1 MDVFNLDHFVIDQYK
16 AFSRSFTKIRSPEI
30 SAKVNALY
38 DDKRFWPEPLLQI
51 NPHYASGGSIRDFVN
66 GEVLEPEAAEVFKDK
81 WGPPGQG
88 DPTLKLRK
96 HQEQAIS
103 FAKDRQSYVVT
114 TGTGSGKSLCFFI
127 PIIDAAIRD
136 KKAGGGAKTRAIV
149 IYPMNALANSQAKE
163 LEGYLGSP
171 RDGLVTYARYTGQ
184 ESSEDRERI
193 KANPPDILLTNFM
206 MLELLMTRQNDLDR
220 KVLQNC
226 EGLQFIVLDELHTYR
241 GRQGADVAMLMRRLR
256 ARIGD
261 PKSPP
266 LCIGTS
272 ATMASE
278 GAQHEK
284 NEAVARIASQ
294 IFGADIGPDAVV
306 TETLKR
312 VTNPLKI
319 GGKGLEGLQPAVEG
333 AAQGNVAIGRKN
345 SEFFDDPFA
354 IWVETRIGLKNVETK
369 PERAKPVSLE
379 EAAQTL
385 AEDCGLSEDLCAQA
399 LREALIGYSIPEKDR
414 VEGSKEHSPL
424 FAFKLHQFVAGAGRL
439 YMTLRAEG
447 ERDVTFSGQL
457 FNPNDAQERLYPTHF
472 CRSCGQEF
480 HPVTLRSREGTEIF
494 EKREIDDIPVEGDE
508 QDDGADWGFLMP
520 EPDDREFSFSGK
532 DEDYPDAWLEERPN
546 GEKRLKP
553 TYRKKR
559 AQQYSVLPDGT
570 AHAGSRQ
577 TWFLPGKYRFCPSC
591 RDTSNSTARDI
602 NKLASLSAES
612 RSSATTILL
621 STVLRWMNAPEST
634 IADHSRKLL
643 AFTDN
648 RQDAALQAGH
658 FNDFVFVTMLRG
670 AIISALRTAPNGSL
684 DEANIGQEVQKALG
698 FLATPEFA
706 GRASEWLL
714 NTGVKGERRN
724 EAEAIL
730 RQNLQHLFW
739 IDQRRGWRYTNPNL
753 EQLGLLSA
761 QYKYL
766 DDIAAD
772 AEEFQAFPILH
783 HASSEERRAALK
795 ALYDHLRKGLAVDCA
810 ALNRLKLEELV
821 GKNHN
826 LIKSPWNIDEDRTVT
841 STIFMTEPPKR
852 KDMKNKDEDRLLR
865 GSPTSAIGRKMRDLT
880 FAGRRI
886 DLKEVPEVLDGLL
899 KASENYGSVIKDA
912 GPFGM
917 GWRLA
922 GSTVRFALDETLK
935 DAELSNTYF
944 VGVYQMVSEM
954 LDRGGQTLFGFE
966 GREHT
971 AQVEGDL
978 RELREMRFRYGEEDQ
993 KSLVEAQEAL
1003 KNFREDSRFLPTLF
1017 CSPTMELGVDISAMN
1032 VVYLRNAPPT
1042 AANYAQRSGRAGR
1055 SGQAALILT
1064 YCAAQSPHD
1073 QYFFDRKTD
1082 LVDGIVVPPSIDLK
1096 NRDLVESHLNA
1107 EWLASLGMELKADN
1121 IELDKN
1127 IKANLDL
1134 SDPAKALLPEI
1145 RDIAADPRTAAQA
1158 RPLIK
1163 AVLTALEKDYAGD
1176 NPRWFKSQDFV
1187 TEGIVTKA
1195 PGRFNDTFDRWR
1207 DLLKA
1212 AERAIYLADLTL
1224 KDYTISPQERKA
1236 AEDRRRMGEFQRSIL
1251 LSNQS
1256 NKDNDFYIYRYLATE
1271 GFLPG
1276 YNFPRLPL
1284 MAYVQGGND
1293 GKSQRYIQRAR
1304 FLAISEFGPQSLVYH
1319 EGRAFR
1325 VDRALL
1331 KEAGDRDDGYLS
1343 TKSRALCPSCG
1354 ASHDGE
1360 HPERCHVCNTALSKS
1375 HSLTNLYRIE
1385 NVGTRQAERIT
1396 SNDEER
1402 KRQGFEI
1409 QTTFA
1414 FDASSYTASMTVG
1427 DDGGEIIKI
1436 DYAQAAYISR
1446 INKGLRR
1453 RSDKSQ
1459 VGFFINPKTG
1469 IWVGQPKEDDPK
1481 DPNPQKLTQLIVP
1494 LVEDRKNALL
1504 IRFDDA
1510 WLSDLGRRADKTLT
1524 TLQHALARG
1533 MEAVFQLEEGEILV
1547 EPTPSR
1553 QERRALLFYEAAEGG
1568 AGALGQMLSEKN
1580 SIALVAKKALEIMHF
1595 DPASFDSRHK
1605 DPSKLVEKN
1614 GVDCVA
1620 GCYRCVL
1627 SYFNQPD
1634 HEHIERRD
1642 DEMQKMLLRLA
1653 FSETSAPE
1661 ETRKD
1666 PAPFA
1671 GSGKDAGSAAPV
1683 NGSLGSSDLDAGLP
1697 PHEAT
1702 PLIIGDTEI
1711 PLFWR
1716 KKRIVALEEGL
1727 VTDDLC
1733 AALEAKGVRLFILP
1747 AAPEL
1752 KNQVINDLKSALK
1765 E

>member
-1 MDVFNLDHFVIDQYK
+1 MDVFNLDHFVIEQYK

-30 SAKVNALY
+30 ASKVDALY

-51 NPHYASGGSIRDFVN
+51 NPHYASGGSIRDFVK
-66 GEVLEPEAAEVFKDK
+66 GGILEPECLDIFTDK
-81 WGPPGQG
+81 WGSADQE

-103 FAKDRQSYVVT
+103 FAKERQSYVVT

-127 PIIDAAIRD
+127 PIIDAAIRA

-163 LEGYLGSP
+163 LEGYLGSATG
-171 RDGLVTYARYTGQ
+171 GLVTYARYTGQ
-184 ESSEDRERI
+184 ESAEDRELI

-206 MLELLMTRQNDLDR
+206 MLELLMTRQSDLDR

-256 ARIGD
+256 SRIGD

-312 VTNPLKI
+312 VTNPIKI
-319 GGKGLEGLQPAVEG
+319 GSSGLPGLNEAVQQAAEGE
-333 AAQGNVAIGRKN
+333 VAIGLKN
-345 SEFFDDPFA
+345 SDFFDDPLA
-354 IWVETRIGLKNVETK
+354 IWVETKIGLKNVETK
-369 PERAKPVSLE
+369 PERAKPISLE
-379 EAAQTL
+379 DASNSLSQ
-385 AEDCGLSEDLCAQA
+385 DSGLPVELCATA
-399 LREALIGYSIPEKDR
+399 LRETLIGYSIAEKDR
-414 VEGSKEHSPL
+414 VAGSQEHSPL

-439 YMTLRAEG
+439 YMTLRPEG
-447 ERDVTFSGQL
+447 HRDVTFSGQI
-457 FNPNDAQERLYPTHF
+457 FNPINEEERLYPTHF

-480 HPVTLRSREGTEIF
+480 HPVTLRNYDGMEVF
-494 EKREIDDIPVEGDE
+494 EKREIDDIPVDGDE
-508 QDDGADWGFLMP
+508 DDEGADWGFLMP
-520 EPDDREFSFSGK
+520 QPNDDEFTFSGK
-532 DEDYPDAWLEERPN
+532 DEDYPDAWLDEKPN

-559 AQQYSVLPDGT
+559 AQQYSVWPDGT
-570 AHAGSRQ
+570 AHSGMRQ
-577 TWFLPGKYRFCPSC
+577 AWFLPGKYRFCPSC
-591 RDTSNSTARDI
+591 RDVNISSARDM

-621 STVLRWMNAPEST
+621 STVLRWMNSPEST
-634 IADHSRKLL
+634 IQKHSRKLL

-670 AIISALRTAPNGSL
+670 AIINALRQAPGGVL
-684 DEANIGQEVQKALG
+684 EEANIGQEVQRSLQ
-698 FLATPEFA
+698 FLA
-706 GRASEWLL
+706 ASEFSSRADEWLV

-724 EAEAIL
+724 DAEAIL

-739 IDQRRGWRYTNPNL
+739 VDQRRGWRYTNPNL
-753 EQLGLLSA
+753 EQLGLLIA
-761 QYKYL
+761 RYKYL
-766 DDIAAD
+766 DDIASD
-772 AEEFQAFPILH
+772 EGEFVASPILSN
-783 HASSEERRAALK
+783 ASPEERKRALK
-795 ALYDHLRKGLAVDCA
+795 AVYDHMRKGLAVDSG
-810 ALNRLKLEELV
+810 ALNRLKLEELS

-826 LIKSPWNIDEDRTVT
+826 LIKSPWNIEEDRIVT
-841 STIFMTEPPKR
+841 STIFMTDPPKR
-852 KDMKNKDEDRLLR
+852 KEMKNKDEDKLLR
-865 GSPTSAIGRKMRDLT
+865 GSPTSTIGRKIRDMT
-880 FAGRRI
+880 FANRRI
-886 DLKEVPEVLDGLL
+886 ELKEVPEVMEGLL
-899 KASENYGSVIKDA
+899 KASENYGSVVKET
-912 GPFGM
+912 GPFGGM

-922 GSTVRFALDETLK
+922 GSTVQFALDEAHEN
-935 DAELSNTYF
+935 AELQNEYF
-944 VGVYQMVSEM
+944 VGVYLKIAEM
-954 LDRGGQTLFGFE
+954 LEAGGETLFGFE

-978 RELREMRFRYGEEDQ
+978 RELREMRFRYGSDDR
-993 KSLVEAQEAL
+993 KSLIEEEEKL
-1003 KNFREDSRFLPTLF
+1003 KNFKEDSRFLPTLF

-1073 QYFFDRKTD
+1073 QYFFERKTD
-1082 LVDGIVVPPSIDLK
+1082 LVDGVVVPPSIDLK

-1107 EWLASLGMELKADN
+1107 EWLASLGMELKTDS

-1127 IKANLDL
+1127 IKSNLDL
-1134 SDPAKALLPEI
+1134 TDPAKALLPEI
-1145 RDIAADPRTAAQA
+1145 RDVAAAKRTAERAS
-1158 RPLIK
+1158 PLIDG
-1163 AVLTALEKDYAGD
+1163 VLQALEKDYAGD
-1176 NPRWFKSQDFV
+1176 NPRWFKTRQQV
-1187 TEGIVTKA
+1187 TQNIVAQA
-1195 PGRFNDTFDRWR
+1195 PARFNETFNRWR

-1212 AERAIYLADLTL
+1212 AERSIELADQAL
-1224 KDYTISPQERKA
+1224 KDYTISPPERKA
-1236 AEDRRRMGEFQRSIL
+1236 AEERRRMGEFQRSIL

-1256 NKDNDFYIYRYLATE
+1256 NKDNDFYLYRYLATE

-1293 GKSQRYIQRAR
+1293 GRNQRYIQRAR

-1343 TKSRALCPSCG
+1343 TKARALCPSCG

-1360 HPERCHVCNTALSKS
+1360 HPERCHVCSTALSKS
-1375 HSLTNLYRIE
+1375 VPLTNLYKIE
-1385 NVGTRQAERIT
+1385 NVGTRPAERIT

-1409 QTTFA
+1409 QTTFS
-1414 FDASSYTASMTVG
+1414 FDASSYTASMSVTDDEGDIITV
-1427 DDGGEIIKI
+1427 

-1453 RSDKSQ
+1453 RKDKSQ
-1459 VGFFINPKTG
+1459 IGFFINPKTG
-1469 IWVGQPKEDDPK
+1469 VWVGQPKDDGSDEERP
-1481 DPNPQKLTQLIVP
+1481 DKLTQLIVP

-1504 IRFDDA
+1504 IRFDEEWFA
-1510 WLSDLGRRADKTLT
+1510 ELGKESDKTLT

-1533 MEAVFQLEEGEILV
+1533 IEAVFQLEEGEILV

-1553 QERRALLFYEAAEGG
+1553 QDRRALLFYEAAEGG
-1568 AGALGQMLSEKN
+1568 AGALGQMISEKD
-1580 SIALVAKKALEIMHF
+1580 SIALVARKALEIMHF
-1595 DPASFDSRHK
+1595 EASSFEAAKK
-1605 DPSKLVEKN
+1605 DVSALIQKPQVE
-1614 GVDCVA
+1614 CVA

-1642 DEMQKMLLRLA
+1642 EDMQKMLLRLA
-1653 FSETSAPE
+1653 FSTTSPPQ
-1661 ETRKD
+1661 ETRRD
-1666 PAPFA
+1666 PAPMD
-1671 GSGKDAGSAAPV
+1671 GVSVTSAIVVTDDFILPQ
-1683 NGSLGSSDLDAGLP
+1683 LDND
-1697 PHEAT
+1697 
-1702 PLIIGDTEI
+1702 PLIIAGQSI
-1711 PLFWR
+1711 KMVWR
-1716 KKRIVALEEGL
+1716 KKRIVALDDEHI
-1727 VTDDLC
+1727 TDELQS
-1733 AALEAKGVRLFILP
+1733 ALTAKGVTLFSLP
-1747 AAPEL
+1747 PDPNQRAVVMDQL
-1752 KNQVINDLKSALK
+1752 KAALK

>member
-16 AFSRSFTKIRSPEI
+16 AFSRSFTKIRSSEI
-30 SAKVNALY
+30 ASKVAALY

-51 NPHYASGGSIRDFVN
+51 NPHYASGGSIRDFIK
-66 GEVLEPEAAEVFKDK
+66 GGALDQECADIFKDK
-81 WGPPGQG
+81 WGPSDQD
-88 DPTLKLRK
+88 DPSLKLRK

-103 FAKDRQSYVVT
+103 FAKERQSFVVT
-114 TGTGSGKSLCFFI
+114 TGTGSGKSLCFFV
-127 PIIDAAIRD
+127 PIIDAAIKA
-136 KKAGGGAKTRAIV
+136 KKAGDGAKTRAIV

-163 LEGYLGSP
+163 LEGYLGSATG
-171 RDGLVTYARYTGQ
+171 GLVTYARYTGQ
-184 ESSEDRERI
+184 ENTEERELI

-206 MLELLMTRQNDLDR
+206 MLELLMTRQSDLDR

-256 ARIGD
+256 SRIGD
-261 PKSPP
+261 PTNPP
-266 LCIGTS
+266 LCVGTS

-278 GAQHEK
+278 GAQSEK

-294 IFGADIGPDAVV
+294 IFGAPIGPDAVV

-312 VTNPLKI
+312 VTNPLKM
-319 GGKGLEGLQPAVEG
+319 GDANLTGLKEAVQQ
-333 AAQGNVAIGRKN
+333 AAQGNVAIGRTN
-345 SEFFDDPFA
+345 ADFFDDPLA
-354 IWVETRIGLKNVETK
+354 IWVETRIGLKNSETK

-379 EAAQTL
+379 DAAKAL
-385 AEDCGLSEDLCAQA
+385 AQDCGLPEDLCAAA
-399 LREALIGYSIPEKDR
+399 LRETLIGYSIPEKDR
-414 VEGSKEHSPL
+414 ITSSEEHSPL

-439 YMTLRAEG
+439 YMTVRPEG
-447 ERDVTFSGQL
+447 DRDVTFSGQI
-457 FNPNDAQERLYPTHF
+457 FNPNEGEERLYPTHF
-472 CRSCGQEF
+472 CRNCGQEF
-480 HPVTLRSREGTEIF
+480 HPVTFRNYEGTEVF

-508 QDDGADWGFLMP
+508 DDEGADWGFLMP
-520 EPDDREFSFSGK
+520 EPSGPEFTFSGK
-532 DEDYPDAWLEERPN
+532 DEDYPDAWLDEKAN

-559 AQQYSVLPDGT
+559 AQQYSVRPDGT
-570 AHAGSRQ
+570 AHAGTRQ
-577 TWFLPGKYRFCPSC
+577 AWFLPGKYRFCPSC
-591 RDTSNSTARDI
+591 RDVNVSSARDI

-621 STVLRWMNAPEST
+621 STVLRWMNAPDST
-634 IADHSRKLL
+634 IDEHSRKLL

-658 FNDFVFVTMLRG
+658 FNDFIFVTMLRG
-670 AIISALRTAPNGSL
+670 AIINALRQAQSGAL
-684 DEANIGQEVQKALG
+684 EEANIGQEVQKSLG
-698 FLATPEFA
+698 FLAAPEF
-706 GRASEWLL
+706 GQRADEWLI
-714 NTGVKGERRN
+714 NTGIKGERRN
-724 EAEAIL
+724 DAEAIL

-753 EQLGLLSA
+753 EQLGLLVA
-761 QYKYL
+761 RYKYI

-772 AEEFQAFPILH
+772 EAEFVSSPILSN
-783 HASSEERRAALK
+783 ASTEERRLALK
-795 ALYDHLRKGLAVDCA
+795 ALYDHMRKGLAVDCG
-810 ALNRLKLEELV
+810 ALNRLKLEELA

-826 LIKSPWNIDEDRTVT
+826 LIKSPWNIEDDRIAT
-841 STIFMTEPPKR
+841 STIFMTIPPKR
-852 KDMKNKDEDRLLR
+852 KEMKNKDEDKLLR
-865 GSPTSAIGRKMRDLT
+865 GSPTSAIGRKIRDMT

-886 DLKEVPEVLDGLL
+886 ELKETLEVIEGLL
-899 KASENYGSVIKDA
+899 KASENYGSVVKEA
-912 GPFGM
+912 GPFGGM

-922 GSTVRFALDETLK
+922 GSTVQFALDETSEN
-935 DAELSNTYF
+935 AELTNDFF
-944 VGVYQMVSEM
+944 VGVYRKIADLLEQ
-954 LDRGGQTLFGFE
+954 GGETLFGFE

-978 RELREMRFRYGEEDQ
+978 RELREMRFRYGTDDRKFLSESE
-993 KSLVEAQEAL
+993 EAL

-1073 QYFFDRKTD
+1073 QYFFERKSD
-1082 LVDGIVVPPSIDLK
+1082 LVDGVVVPPSIDLK

-1107 EWLASLGMELKADN
+1107 EWLASLGMELKTEN

-1134 SDPAKALLPEI
+1134 SDPAKDLLPEI
-1145 RDIAADPRTAAQA
+1145 KDVATNKKTAERAS
-1158 RPLIK
+1158 PLID
-1163 AVLTALEKDYAGD
+1163 AVLQALEKDYAGE
-1176 NPRWFKSQDFV
+1176 NPRWFNSRRQI
-1187 TEGIVTKA
+1187 TENIVAQA
-1195 PGRFNDTFDRWR
+1195 PARFNETFNRWR

-1212 AERAIYLADLTL
+1212 AERSIDLADQAL
-1224 KDYTISPQERKA
+1224 KDYTISPLERKS
-1236 AEDRRRMGEFQRSIL
+1236 AEERRRMGEFQRSIL

-1256 NKDNDFYIYRYLATE
+1256 NRDNDFYLYRYLATE

-1284 MAYVQGGND
+1284 LAYVQGGND
-1293 GKSQRYIQRAR
+1293 GKNQRYIQRAR

-1331 KEAGDRDDGYLS
+1331 KEAGERDDGYLN

-1354 ASHDGE
+1354 ASHEGE
-1360 HPERCHVCNTALSKS
+1360 HPERCHVCNAALSKS
-1375 HSLTNLYRIE
+1375 VPLTNLYKIE
-1385 NVGTRQAERIT
+1385 SVGTRPAERIT

-1414 FDASSYTASMTVG
+1414 FDASSYTASMTTSDDAG
-1427 DDGGEIIKI
+1427 DIITV

-1446 INKGLRR
+1446 VNKGLRR
-1453 RSDKSQ
+1453 RKDKSQ
-1459 VGFFINPKTG
+1459 IGFFINPKTG
-1469 IWVGQPKEDDPK
+1469 VWVGQPKDDGSEEERP
-1481 DPNPQKLTQLIVP
+1481 DKLTQLIVP

-1504 IRFDDA
+1504 IRFDA
-1510 WLSDLGRRADKTLT
+1510 KWFAQLGKEADKTLT

-1533 MEAVFQLEEGEILV
+1533 IEAVFQLEEGEILV

-1553 QERRALLFYEAAEGG
+1553 QDRRALLFYEAAEGG
-1568 AGALGQMLSEKN
+1568 AGALGQMISEKD
-1580 SIALVAKKALEIMHF
+1580 SIALVARKALEIMHF
-1595 DPASFDSRHK
+1595 ESSSFDAAHK
-1605 DPSKLVEKN
+1605 DINDLVQKPDVE
-1614 GVDCVA
+1614 CVA

-1634 HEHIERRD
+1634 HEYIERRD
-1642 DEMQKMLLRLA
+1642 EGTQKMLLRLA
-1653 FSETSAPE
+1653 FSSTTAPQ
-1661 ETRKD
+1661 ETRRD
-1666 PAPFA
+1666 PAPLD
-1671 GSGKDAGSAAPV
+1671 GISVTSAI
-1683 NGSLGSSDLDAGLP
+1683 SSSEEDELP
-1697 PHEAT
+1697 AVDET
-1702 PLIIGDTEI
+1702 PLVIAGQSIKMV
-1711 PLFWR
+1711 WR
-1716 KKRIVALEEGL
+1716 KKRIVALDEKHISDEL
-1727 VTDDLC
+1727 KS
-1733 AALEAKGVRLFILP
+1733 ALDAKGVTLFILP
-1747 AAPEL
+1747 SDPEKKADVFRHL
-1752 KNQVINDLKSALK
+1752 KAALK